1 MIPDIKKILYTT
13 DLSRNAEYAF
23 GYAASLANRYG
34 AGITLLHVLEDMSPY
49 RDSLMMNILGE
60 EKWKSL
66 METNKEKIIHDL
78 KDRLGKFCDSV
89 SAQLPA
95 CPFIT
100 DEIVVKIGNPAELIL
115 EQAEKSNCDLVVMG
129 THGHGILGDAMIGSV
144 SRRVVRR
151 CKKPVLVVRLP
162 QKKGD

>member
-1 MIPDIKKILYTT
+1 MIPNIKKILYAT
-13 DLSRNAEYAF
+13 DLSKNAEYAF

-34 AGITLLHVLEDMSPY
+34 AGITILHVLEDMSPY

-78 KDRLGKFCDSV
+78 KDRLGKFCESI
-89 SAQLPA
+89 SAQIPA

-100 DEIVVKIGNPAELIL
+100 DEILVRIGNPVEVIL

-129 THGHGILGDAMIGSV
+129 SRGHGVLADAVIGSV
-144 SRRVVRR
+144 SRRVLRQ
-151 CKKPVLVVRLP
+151 CKKPVLIVRLP
-162 QKKGD
+162 KEG

>member
-1 MIPDIKKILYTT
+1 MIPNIKKILYAT
-13 DLSRNAEYAF
+13 DLSKNAEYAF

-66 METNKEKIIHDL
+66 METNKGKIIHDL
-78 KDRLGKFCDSV
+78 KDRLGKFCESI
-89 SAQLPA
+89 SAQIPA

-100 DEIVVKIGNPAELIL
+100 DEILVRIGNPVEVIL

-129 THGHGILGDAMIGSV
+129 SRGHGVLADAVIGSV
-144 SRRVVRR
+144 SRRVLRQ
-151 CKKPVLVVRLP
+151 CKKPVLIVRLP
-162 QKKGD
+162 KEG

>member
-13 DLSRNAEYAF
+13 DMSENARYAFEYAVSF
-23 GYAASLANRYG
+23 GNRYG
-34 AGITLLHVLEDMSPY
+34 AGITLLHVIEDMSPY

-60 EKWKSL
+60 EKWKGL
-66 METNKEKIIHDL
+66 METNKEKIIQDL
-78 KDRLGKFCDSV
+78 KDGLGKFCDSV

-100 DEIVVKIGNPAELIL
+100 DDIVVKIGNPVEAIL
-115 EQAEKSNCDLVVMG
+115 EQAEEMDCDLVVMG

-144 SRRVVRR
+144 SRRVLRHS
-151 CKKPVLVVRLP
+151 KKPVLVVRLP
-162 QKKGD
+162 QK

>member
-1 MIPDIKKILYTT
+1 MIPDIKKILCAT
-13 DLSRNAEYAF
+13 DLSKNAEYAF
-23 GYAASLANRYG
+23 GYAASLASRYG
-34 AGITLLHVLEDMSPY
+34 AGITLLHVLEDLSPY
-49 RDSLMMNILGE
+49 RDSLMMSILGE
-60 EKWKSL
+60 EKWKGL
-66 METNKEKIIHDL
+66 MEANKEKIIQDL
-78 KDRLGKFCDSV
+78 KGRLAKFCESI
-89 SAQLPA
+89 SAQVPA

-100 DEIVVKIGNPAELIL
+100 DDIIVRIGNPVELIL

-162 QKKGD
+162 QK

>member
-1 MIPDIKKILYTT
+1 MIPEIKKILYTT
-13 DLSRNAEYAF
+13 DMSENARYAF
-23 GYAASLANRYG
+23 GYAVSLANRYG

-60 EKWKSL
+60 EKWKDL
-66 METNKEKIIHDL
+66 LETNKDKIIQDL
-78 KDRLGKFCDSV
+78 KDRLGKFCDTV
-89 SAQLPA
+89 SARLPA

-100 DEIVVKIGNPAELIL
+100 DDIIVKIGNPAEAIL
-115 EQAEKSNCDLVVMG
+115 EQAKKMDCDLVVMG

-151 CKKPVLVVRLP
+151 SKKPVLVVPLP
-162 QKKGD
+162 RTKGD

>member
-1 MIPDIKKILYTT
+1 MIPNIKKILYAT
-13 DLSRNAEYAF
+13 DLSKNAEYAF

-78 KDRLGKFCDSV
+78 KDRLGKFCESI
-89 SAQLPA
+89 SAQIPA

-100 DEIVVKIGNPAELIL
+100 DEILVRIGNPVEVIL

-129 THGHGILGDAMIGSV
+129 SRGHGVLADAVIGSV
-144 SRRVVRR
+144 SRRVLRQ
-151 CKKPVLVVRLP
+151 CKKPVLIVRLP
-162 QKKGD
+162 KEG

>member
-1 MIPDIKKILYTT
+1 MIPDIKKILCPT
-13 DLSRNAEYAF
+13 DLSKNAEHAF
-23 GYAASLANRYG
+23 QYAASLANRYG
-34 AGITLLHVLEDMSPY
+34 ARITLLHVLEDMSPY

-66 METNKEKIIHDL
+66 MQANKEKIVQDL
-78 KDRLGKFCDSV
+78 KDRLGKFCETI
-89 SAQLPA
+89 SAQLPS

-100 DEIVVKIGNPAELIL
+100 DDIVVLIGNPVELIL

-162 QKKGD
+162 KEKGR